1 MKKGWIIEEKMLHLW
16 ELDPPPHSLLFPTA
30 DHLIGSYLGVSLVAQ
45 TVKIWPQRERPGF
58 DPLVGKIPGEGNS
71 NLFQYSFLIVS
82 LQYSYL
88 ENPMDRGERWAI
100 GHGIA
105 RSWTPL
111 SDSYIY
117 TYTIYVCVYIYTHTH
132 THIATGSVTNED
144 QTEEPLSPPSPSLQ
158 MQQKSGVLS
167 ISI

>member
-30 DHLIGSYLGVSLVAQ
+30 DHLIGSHLGVSLVAQ
-45 TVKIWPQRERPGF
+45 TAKIWLQRERPGF
-58 DPLVGKIPGEGNS
+58 DPLVGKIPGEGNIDP
-71 NLFQYSFLIVS
+71 FQYSFLIVS
-82 LQYSYL
+82 LQYSCL

-100 GHGIA
+100 GHGVA

-117 TYTIYVCVYIYTHTH
+117 ILYICVCIYTHTY
-132 THIATGSVTNED
+132 IATGSVINED

-158 MQQKSGVLS
+158 MQQKSEVLS